1 MCGIA
6 GFLGFTHLNQPAQ
19 TLEHMT
25 AALQHRGPDAQGLW
39 LDAEAQIAL
48 GHRRLA
54 IVDLST
60 AGQQP
65 MRSADGRYLCVFNG
79 EIYNHHALRKKLERS
94 GVSPQWRGHSDT
106 ETLLAGFAHWG
117 IEATLQK
124 TVGMFAI
131 ALWDKHERLLT
142 LMRDRMGEKPLYYG
156 WIGAQFAFASE
167 LKALRQ
173 LPTFEAEL
181 DRTVLASYLQCAYV
195 TSPASI
201 YQGIYKLE
209 AGCLLELKLQHL
221 PQKQAQ
227 AKAWWSS
234 FEMALQS
241 QQQLITDQPTALAC
255 LEQQLQQ
262 AVQLQAQADVP
273 LGAFLSGG
281 IDSSLIVSLMQAQ
294 HSQAIRTF
302 TVAFEQAGFN
312 EAQHARAVA
321 EHLGTAHTEFTVGAQ
336 EALAVIPLLPQLY
349 DEPFADTSQIP
360 TFIISRC
367 ARQQVS
373 VALSGDAGDELFG
386 GYRSYL
392 FAQKIWSKLAWL
404 PSELRQRLSQLLL
417 KIPTPILNKLL
428 LQSDEQLGAQLHK
441 IAAALAAS
449 ASVYDLFPRLSQA
462 WQHPEALVIGTTTTL
477 ATPWPLNKLAPHFHE
492 AESAMMMFDTL
503 NILPDNMLC
512 KIDRAAMG
520 ASLETRVPFLD
531 HRVVE
536 LAWRLPLQF
545 KINQGQG
552 KWLVRQLLYKYV
564 PAHIVNRPKQGF
576 NVPLADWLRGELRDW
591 AEELLDAKR
600 MQQQG
605 YLQTKLVQHEWQQFL
620 KGAANQQRLWCILMF
635 QAWLASQAAITS
647 VNTAK

>member
-6 GFLGFTHLNQPAQ
+6 GFLGFTHLNQPAHS
-19 TLEHMT
+19 LERMT
-25 AALQHRGPDAQGLW
+25 ASLQHRGPDAQGLW
-39 LDAEAQIAL
+39 LDPEAQIAL

-54 IVDLST
+54 IVDLSS

-65 MRSADGRYLCVFNG
+65 MRSADERYLCVFNG
-79 EIYNHHALRKKLERS
+79 EIYNHQALRKELEGS
-94 GVSPQWRGHSDT
+94 GFQPQWRGHSDT

-131 ALWDKHERLLT
+131 ALWDQQERSLT
-142 LMRDRMGEKPLYYG
+142 LIRDRMGEKPLYYG

-173 LPTFEAEL
+173 LPAFEAEL
-181 DRTVLASYLQCAYV
+181 DRGVLASYLQCAYV

-209 AGCLLELKLQHL
+209 AGCLLELKLQQL

-227 AKAWWSS
+227 PKVWWSS
-234 FEMALQS
+234 LEIALQG
-241 QQQLITDQPTALAC
+241 QQALLTDQTTALAC

-312 EAQHARAVA
+312 EAQHARTVA
-321 EHLGTAHTEFTVGAQ
+321 EHLGTLHTEFTVGAQ
-336 EALAVIPLLPQLY
+336 EALDVIPLLPQLY

-360 TFIISRC
+360 TFLISHY
-367 ARQQVS
+367 ARQQVT

-404 PSELRQRLSQLLL
+404 PTKLRKQATQCLLG
-417 KIPTPILNKLL
+417 IPTPTLSKCL
-428 LQSDEQLGAQLHK
+428 LQSDEQLATQLHK
-441 IAAALAAS
+441 IAAALQAS
-449 ASVYDLFPRLSQA
+449 ESVYDLFPRLSQA
-462 WQHPEALVIGTTTTL
+462 WQAPETVVIGATQLT
-477 ATPWPLNKLAPHFHE
+477 TPWPLSKLAAHFND

-512 KIDRAAMG
+512 KVDRAAMG

-536 LAWRLPLQF
+536 LAWRLPLSF

-564 PAHIVNRPKQGF
+564 PASIVNRPKQGF
-576 NVPLADWLRGELRDW
+576 NVPLASWLRAELRDW
-591 AEELLDAKR
+591 AEELLNPIR
-600 MQQQG
+600 LQQQG
-605 YLQTKLVQHEWQQFL
+605 YLQAKLVQQEWQQFL
-620 KGAANQQRLWCILMF
+620 SGAANQQRLWCILMF
-635 QAWLASQAAITS
+635 QAWLDSQASMTS
-647 VNTAK
+647 VNTAQ

>member
-6 GFLGFTHLNQPAQ
+6 GFLGFTHLNQPAYS
-19 TLEHMT
+19 LERMT
-25 AALQHRGPDAQGLW
+25 ASLQHRGPDAQGLW
-39 LDAEAQIAL
+39 LDPEAQIAL

-54 IVDLST
+54 IVDLSS

-65 MRSADGRYLCVFNG
+65 MRSADERYLCVFNG
-79 EIYNHHALRKKLERS
+79 EIYNHQALRKELEGS
-94 GVSPQWRGHSDT
+94 GLQPQWRGHSDT
-106 ETLLAGFAHWG
+106 ETLLAGFAYWG

-131 ALWDKHERLLT
+131 ALWDQQERSLT
-142 LMRDRMGEKPLYYG
+142 LIRDRMGEKPLYYG

-173 LPTFEAEL
+173 LPAFEAEL
-181 DRTVLASYLQCAYV
+181 DRGVLASYLQCAYV

-209 AGCLLELKLQHL
+209 AGCLLALKLQQL

-227 AKAWWSS
+227 PKAWWSS
-234 FEMALQS
+234 LDIALQG
-241 QQQLITDQPTALAC
+241 QQALLTDQTTALAC

-312 EAQHARAVA
+312 EAQHARTVA
-321 EHLGTAHTEFTVGAQ
+321 EHLGTLHTEFTVGAQ
-336 EALAVIPLLPQLY
+336 EALNVIPLLPQLY

-360 TFIISRC
+360 TFLISHY

-392 FAQKIWSKLAWL
+392 FAQKIWSRLAWL
-404 PSELRQRLSQLLL
+404 PTKLRKQATQYLLS
-417 KIPTPILNKLL
+417 IPTPTLSKCL
-428 LQSDEQLGAQLHK
+428 LQSDEQLATQLHK
-441 IAAALAAS
+441 IASALQAS
-449 ASVYDLFPRLSQA
+449 ESVYDLFPRLSQA
-462 WQHPEALVIGTTTTL
+462 WQAPETVVIGATQL
-477 ATPWPLNKLAPHFHE
+477 ATPWPLSKLAAHFSD

-512 KIDRAAMG
+512 KVDRAAMG

-536 LAWRLPLQF
+536 LAWRLPLSF

-564 PAHIVNRPKQGF
+564 PAPIVNRPKQGF
-576 NVPLADWLRGELRDW
+576 NVPLASWLRTELRDW
-591 AEELLDAKR
+591 AEELLNPIR
-600 MQQQG
+600 LQQQG
-605 YLQTKLVQHEWQQFL
+605 YLQAKLVQQEWQQFL
-620 KGAANQQRLWCILMF
+620 SGAANQQRLWCILMF
-635 QAWLASQAAITS
+635 QAWLDSQASMTS
-647 VNTAK
+647 ENTAQ

>member
-79 EIYNHHALRKKLERS
+79 EIYNHHALRKELERS

-201 YQGIYKLE
+201 YQGIYKLA

-227 AKAWWSS
+227 AKVWWSS

-441 IAAALAAS
+441 IAAALVAS

-512 KIDRAAMG
+512 KVDRAAMG

>member
-19 TLEHMT
+19 ILERMT

-39 LDAEAQIAL
+39 LNPDAQIAL

-65 MRSADGRYLCVFNG
+65 MNSACGRYICIFNG
-79 EIYNHHALRKKLERS
+79 EIYNHLALRKELALS
-94 GVSPQWRGHSDT
+94 GFNPNWRGHSDT
-106 ETLLAGFAHWG
+106 ETLLACFAQWG
-117 IEATLQK
+117 IEPTLQK

-131 ALWDKHERLLT
+131 ALWDKHERSLT
-142 LMRDRMGEKPLYYG
+142 LIRDRMGEKPLYYG
-156 WIGAQFAFASE
+156 WIGTQFAFASE

-173 LPTFEAEL
+173 LPAFKAEI
-181 DRTVLASYLQCAYV
+181 DRNVLASYLQCAYIA
-195 TSPASI
+195 SPSSI
-201 YQGIYKLE
+201 YQGIYKLD
-209 AGCLLELKLQHL
+209 AGCLLELKLEQL

-227 AKAWWSS
+227 PKVWWSS
-234 FEMALQS
+234 LETALHS
-241 QQQLITDQPTALAC
+241 QQTLITDQQEALTC

-302 TVAFEQAGFN
+302 TVAFKQEGFN

-321 EHLGTAHTEFTVGAQ
+321 EHLGTAHTEFNVGAQ
-336 EALAVIPLLPQLY
+336 EALEVIPLLPQLY

-367 ARQQVS
+367 ARQRVT

-392 FAQKIWSKLAWL
+392 FAQKIWSKVAWL
-404 PSELRQRLSQLLL
+404 PTVIREQLIKLLL
-417 KIPTPILNKLL
+417 TIPTPILNKLL
-428 LQSDEQLGAQLHK
+428 LQSDEHLGAQLHK
-441 IAAALAAS
+441 IAHALQTS
-449 ASVYDLFPRLSQA
+449 ESVYDLFPRLSQH
-462 WQHPEALVIGTTTTL
+462 WQHPQALVIGATQL
-477 ATPWPLNKLAPHFHE
+477 APPWPLSKLAKHFSD
-492 AESAMMMFDTL
+492 AESALMLFDTL

-512 KIDRAAMG
+512 KVDRAAMG
-520 ASLETRVPFLD
+520 AGLETRVPFLD
-531 HRVVE
+531 HRVFE

-545 KINQGQG
+545 KIHQGQG

-564 PAHIVNRPKQGF
+564 PADLVNRPKQGF
-576 NVPLADWLRGELRDW
+576 NVPLASWLRGELRDW

-605 YLQTKLVQHEWQQFL
+605 YLQTKLVQQEWQNFL
-620 KGAANQQRLWCILMF
+620 KGAAHQQRLWCVLMF
-635 QAWLASQAAITS
+635 QAWLESQAAITS
-647 VNTAK
+647 ANTDK

>member
-19 TLEHMT
+19 TLERMT
-25 AALQHRGPDAQGLW
+25 ATLQHRGPDAQGLW
-39 LDAEAQIAL
+39 LDAKAQIAL

-54 IVDLST
+54 IIDLST

-65 MRSADGRYLCVFNG
+65 MSSACGRYICVFNG
-79 EIYNHHALRKKLERS
+79 EIYNHQTLRKELERS
-94 GVSPQWRGHSDT
+94 GCTPHWRGHSDT
-106 ETLLAGFAHWG
+106 ETLLACFAHWG
-117 IEATLQK
+117 IEASLQK

-131 ALWDKHERLLT
+131 ALWDQHEHTLT

-156 WIGAQFAFASE
+156 WIGTQFGFASE
-167 LKALRQ
+167 LKALGQ
-173 LPTFEAEL
+173 LPAFKAEL
-181 DRTVLASYLQCAYV
+181 DRNVLASYLQSAYV

-209 AGCLLELKLQHL
+209 AGCLLELKLQQL
-221 PQKQAQ
+221 PQKQARS
-227 AKAWWSS
+227 KVWWSS
-234 FEMALQS
+234 LETALNS
-241 QQQLITDQPTALAC
+241 QQALITDQQEALSS

-302 TVAFEQAGFN
+302 TVAFEQTGFN

-336 EALAVIPLLPQLY
+336 DALDVIPLLPQLY

-360 TFIISRC
+360 SFIISRC
-367 ARQQVS
+367 ARQHVT

-404 PSELRQRLSQLLL
+404 PPKLRQSLTQVLL
-417 KIPTPILNKLL
+417 KIPATTLNKLL
-428 LQSDEQLGAQLHK
+428 LQPDEQLGTQLHK
-441 IAAALAAS
+441 LAQSVQAS
-449 ASVYDLFPRLSQA
+449 ESVYDLFPRLSQH
-462 WQHPEALVIGTTTTL
+462 WQHPESLAIG
-477 ATPWPLNKLAPHFHE
+477 ATQPEIPWSLNQLAPQFKDPE
-492 AESAMMMFDTL
+492 MAMMIFDTL

-512 KIDRAAMG
+512 KVDRAAMG

-564 PAHIVNRPKQGF
+564 PAQIVNRPKQGF
-576 NVPLADWLRGELRDW
+576 NVPLASWLRGELRDW
-591 AEELLDAKR
+591 AETLLDAKR
-600 MQQQG
+600 MQEQG
-605 YLQTKLVQHEWQQFL
+605 YLQTAVVQQAWQQFL

-635 QAWLASQAAITS
+635 QAWLDSQTAMTS
-647 VNTAK
+647 AKTFK

>member
-6 GFLGFTHLNQPAQ
+6 GFLGFTHLNQPAYS
-19 TLEHMT
+19 LERMT
-25 AALQHRGPDAQGLW
+25 ASLQHRGPDAQGLW
-39 LDAEAQIAL
+39 LDPEAQIAL

-54 IVDLST
+54 IVDLSS

-65 MRSADGRYLCVFNG
+65 MRSADERYLCVFNG
-79 EIYNHHALRKKLERS
+79 EIYNHQALRKELEGS
-94 GVSPQWRGHSDT
+94 GLQPQWRGHSDT
-106 ETLLAGFAHWG
+106 ETLLAGFAYWG

-131 ALWDKHERLLT
+131 ALWDQQERSLT
-142 LMRDRMGEKPLYYG
+142 LIRDRMGEKPLYYG

-173 LPTFEAEL
+173 LPAFEAEL
-181 DRTVLASYLQCAYV
+181 DRGVLASYLQCAYV

-209 AGCLLELKLQHL
+209 AGCLLALKLQQL

-227 AKAWWSS
+227 PKAWWSS
-234 FEMALQS
+234 LDIALQG
-241 QQQLITDQPTALAC
+241 QQALLTDQTTALAC

-312 EAQHARAVA
+312 EAQHARTVA
-321 EHLGTAHTEFTVGAQ
+321 EHLGTLHTEFTVGAQ
-336 EALAVIPLLPQLY
+336 EALNVIPLLPQLY

-360 TFIISRC
+360 TFLISHY

-392 FAQKIWSKLAWL
+392 FAQKIWSRLAWL
-404 PSELRQRLSQLLL
+404 PTKLRKQATQYLLS
-417 KIPTPILNKLL
+417 IPTPTLSKCL
-428 LQSDEQLGAQLHK
+428 LQSDEQLATQLHK
-441 IAAALAAS
+441 IASALQAS
-449 ASVYDLFPRLSQA
+449 ESVYDLFPRLSQA
-462 WQHPEALVIGTTTTL
+462 WQDPETVVIGATQL
-477 ATPWPLNKLAPHFHE
+477 ATPWPLSKLAAHFSD

-512 KIDRAAMG
+512 KVDRAAMG

-536 LAWRLPLQF
+536 LAWRLPLSF

-564 PAHIVNRPKQGF
+564 PAPIVNRPKQGF
-576 NVPLADWLRGELRDW
+576 NVPLASWLRTELRDW
-591 AEELLDAKR
+591 AEELLNPIR
-600 MQQQG
+600 LQQQG
-605 YLQTKLVQHEWQQFL
+605 YLQAKLVQQEWQQFL
-620 KGAANQQRLWCILMF
+620 SGAANQQRLWCILMF
-635 QAWLASQAAITS
+635 QAWLDSQASMTS
-647 VNTAK
+647 ENTAQ

>member
-6 GFLGFTHLNQPAQ
+6 GFLGFTHLNQPAHS
-19 TLEHMT
+19 LERMT
-25 AALQHRGPDAQGLW
+25 ASLQHRGPDAQGLW
-39 LDAEAQIAL
+39 LDPEAQIAL

-54 IVDLST
+54 IVDLSS

-65 MRSADGRYLCVFNG
+65 MRSADERYLCVFNG
-79 EIYNHHALRKKLERS
+79 EIYNHQALRKELEGS
-94 GVSPQWRGHSDT
+94 GFQPQWRGHSDT

-131 ALWDKHERLLT
+131 ALWDQQERSLT
-142 LMRDRMGEKPLYYG
+142 LIRDRMGEKPLYYG

-173 LPTFEAEL
+173 LPAFEAEL
-181 DRTVLASYLQCAYV
+181 DRGVLASYLQCAYV

-209 AGCLLELKLQHL
+209 PGCLLELKLQQL

-227 AKAWWSS
+227 PKVWWSS
-234 FEMALQS
+234 LEIALQG
-241 QQQLITDQPTALAC
+241 QQALLTDQTTALAC

-312 EAQHARAVA
+312 EAQHARTVA
-321 EHLGTAHTEFTVGAQ
+321 EHLGTLHTEFTVGAQ
-336 EALAVIPLLPQLY
+336 EALDVIPLLPQLY

-360 TFIISRC
+360 TFLISHY
-367 ARQQVS
+367 ARQQVT

-392 FAQKIWSKLAWL
+392 FAQKIWSRLAWL
-404 PSELRQRLSQLLL
+404 PTKLRKQVTQCLLG
-417 KIPTPILNKLL
+417 IPTPTLSKCL
-428 LQSDEQLGAQLHK
+428 LQSDEQLATQLHK
-441 IAAALAAS
+441 IAAALQAS
-449 ASVYDLFPRLSQA
+449 ESVYDLFPRLSQA
-462 WQHPEALVIGTTTTL
+462 WQAPETVVIGATQLT
-477 ATPWPLNKLAPHFHE
+477 TPWPLSKLAAHFSD

-512 KIDRAAMG
+512 KVDRAAMG

-536 LAWRLPLQF
+536 LAWRLPLSF

-564 PAHIVNRPKQGF
+564 PASIVNRPKQGF
-576 NVPLADWLRGELRDW
+576 NVPLASWLRAELRDW
-591 AEELLDAKR
+591 AEELLNPIR
-600 MQQQG
+600 LQQQG
-605 YLQTKLVQHEWQQFL
+605 YLHAKLVQQEWQQFL
-620 KGAANQQRLWCILMF
+620 SGAANQQRLWCILMF
-635 QAWLASQAAITS
+635 QAWLDSQASMTS
-647 VNTAK
+647 VNTAQ

>member
-6 GFLGFTHLNQPAQ
+6 GFLGFTHLNQPAYS
-19 TLEHMT
+19 LERMT
-25 AALQHRGPDAQGLW
+25 ASLQHRGPDAQGLW
-39 LDAEAQIAL
+39 LDPEAQIAL

-54 IVDLST
+54 IVDLSS

-65 MRSADGRYLCVFNG
+65 MRSADERYLCVFNG
-79 EIYNHHALRKKLERS
+79 EIYNHQALRKELEGS
-94 GVSPQWRGHSDT
+94 GLQPQWRGHSDT
-106 ETLLAGFAHWG
+106 ETLLAGFAYWG

-131 ALWDKHERLLT
+131 ALWDQQERSLT
-142 LMRDRMGEKPLYYG
+142 LIRDRMGEKPLYYG

-173 LPTFEAEL
+173 LPAFEAEL
-181 DRTVLASYLQCAYV
+181 DRGVLASYLQCAYV

-209 AGCLLELKLQHL
+209 AGCLLALKLQQL

-227 AKAWWSS
+227 PKAWWSS
-234 FEMALQS
+234 LDIALQG
-241 QQQLITDQPTALAC
+241 QQALLTDQTTALAC

-312 EAQHARAVA
+312 EAQHARTVA
-321 EHLGTAHTEFTVGAQ
+321 EHLGTLHTEFTVGAQ
-336 EALAVIPLLPQLY
+336 EALNVIPLLPQLY

-360 TFIISRC
+360 TFLISHY

-392 FAQKIWSKLAWL
+392 FAQKIWSRLAWL
-404 PSELRQRLSQLLL
+404 PTKLRKQATQYLLS
-417 KIPTPILNKLL
+417 IPTPTLSKCL
-428 LQSDEQLGAQLHK
+428 LQSDEQLATQLHK
-441 IAAALAAS
+441 IASALQAS
-449 ASVYDLFPRLSQA
+449 ESVYDLFPRLSQA
-462 WQHPEALVIGTTTTL
+462 WQAPETVVIGATQLT
-477 ATPWPLNKLAPHFHE
+477 TPWPLSKLAAHFSD

-512 KIDRAAMG
+512 KVDRAAMG

-536 LAWRLPLQF
+536 LAWRLPLSF

-564 PAHIVNRPKQGF
+564 PASIVNRPKQGF
-576 NVPLADWLRGELRDW
+576 NVPLASWLRAELRDW
-591 AEELLDAKR
+591 AEELLNPIR
-600 MQQQG
+600 LQQQG
-605 YLQTKLVQHEWQQFL
+605 YLQAKLVQQEWQQFL
-620 KGAANQQRLWCILMF
+620 SGAANQQRLWCILMF
-635 QAWLASQAAITS
+635 QAWLDSQASMTS
-647 VNTAK
+647 VNTAQ

>member
-79 EIYNHHALRKKLERS
+79 EIYNHHALRKELERS

-117 IEATLQK
+117 IETTLQK

-221 PQKQAQ
+221 HQKQAQ

-512 KIDRAAMG
+512 KVDRAAMG

>member
-6 GFLGFTHLNQPAQ
+6 GFLGFTHLNQPAYS
-19 TLEHMT
+19 LERMT
-25 AALQHRGPDAQGLW
+25 ASLQHRGPDAQGLW
-39 LDAEAQIAL
+39 LDPEAQIAL

-54 IVDLST
+54 IVDLSS

-65 MRSADGRYLCVFNG
+65 MRSADERYLCVFNG
-79 EIYNHHALRKKLERS
+79 EIYNHQALRKELEGS
-94 GVSPQWRGHSDT
+94 GLQPQWRGHSDT
-106 ETLLAGFAHWG
+106 ETLLAGFAYWG

-131 ALWDKHERLLT
+131 ALWDQQERSLT
-142 LMRDRMGEKPLYYG
+142 LIRDRMGEKPLYYG

-173 LPTFEAEL
+173 LPAFEAEL
-181 DRTVLASYLQCAYV
+181 DRGVLASYLQCAYV

-209 AGCLLELKLQHL
+209 AGCLLALKLQQL

-227 AKAWWSS
+227 PKAWWSS
-234 FEMALQS
+234 LDIALQG
-241 QQQLITDQPTALAC
+241 QQALLTDQTTALAC

-312 EAQHARAVA
+312 EAQHARTVA
-321 EHLGTAHTEFTVGAQ
+321 EHLGTLHTEFTVGAQ
-336 EALAVIPLLPQLY
+336 EALNVIPLLPQLY

-360 TFIISRC
+360 TFLISHY
-367 ARQQVS
+367 ARQQVT

-392 FAQKIWSKLAWL
+392 FAQKIWSRLAWL
-404 PSELRQRLSQLLL
+404 PTKLRKQATQYLLS
-417 KIPTPILNKLL
+417 IPTPTLSKCL
-428 LQSDEQLGAQLHK
+428 LQSDEQLATQLHK
-441 IAAALAAS
+441 IASALQAS
-449 ASVYDLFPRLSQA
+449 ESVYDLFPRLSQA
-462 WQHPEALVIGTTTTL
+462 WQAPETVVIGATQL
-477 ATPWPLNKLAPHFHE
+477 ATPWPLSKLAAHFSD

-512 KIDRAAMG
+512 KVDRAAMG

-536 LAWRLPLQF
+536 LAWRLPLSF

-564 PAHIVNRPKQGF
+564 PAPIVNRPKQGF
-576 NVPLADWLRGELRDW
+576 NVPLASWLRTELRDW
-591 AEELLDAKR
+591 AEELLNPIR
-600 MQQQG
+600 LQQQG
-605 YLQTKLVQHEWQQFL
+605 YLQAKLVQQEWQQFL
-620 KGAANQQRLWCILMF
+620 SGAANQQRLWCILMF
-635 QAWLASQAAITS
+635 QAWLDSQASMTS
-647 VNTAK
+647 ENTAQ

>member
-79 EIYNHHALRKKLERS
+79 EIYNHHALRKELERS

-117 IEATLQK
+117 IETTLQK

-221 PQKQAQ
+221 HQKQAQ

-302 TVAFEQAGFN
+302 TVAFEQTGFN

-336 EALAVIPLLPQLY
+336 EALEVIPLLPQLY

-392 FAQKIWSKLAWL
+392 FAQKIWSSLAWL
-404 PSELRQRLSQLLL
+404 PTGLRKRLSQLLL
-417 KIPTPILNKLL
+417 RIPTPILNKLL
-428 LQSDEQLGAQLHK
+428 LQSDAQLSTQLHK
-441 IAAALAAS
+441 IAAALEAS

-462 WQHPEALVIGTTTTL
+462 WQHPEALVVGATALETT
-477 ATPWPLNKLAPHFHE
+477 WPLSKLAPHFSE
-492 AESAMMMFDTL
+492 PESAMMMFDTL

-512 KIDRAAMG
+512 KVDRAAMG

>member
-6 GFLGFTHLNQPAQ
+6 GFLGFTHLNQPAYS
-19 TLEHMT
+19 LERMT
-25 AALQHRGPDAQGLW
+25 ASLQHRGPDAQGLW
-39 LDAEAQIAL
+39 LDPEAQIAL

-54 IVDLST
+54 IVDLSS

-65 MRSADGRYLCVFNG
+65 MRSADERYLCVFNG
-79 EIYNHHALRKKLERS
+79 EIYNHQALRKELEGS
-94 GVSPQWRGHSDT
+94 GLQPQWRGHSDT
-106 ETLLAGFAHWG
+106 ETLLAGFAYWG

-131 ALWDKHERLLT
+131 ALWDQQERSLT
-142 LMRDRMGEKPLYYG
+142 LIRDRMGEKPLYYG

-173 LPTFEAEL
+173 LPAFEAEL
-181 DRTVLASYLQCAYV
+181 DRGVLASYLQCAYV

-209 AGCLLELKLQHL
+209 AGCLLALKLQQL

-227 AKAWWSS
+227 PKVWWSS
-234 FEMALQS
+234 LEIALQG
-241 QQQLITDQPTALAC
+241 QQALLTDQTTALAC

-312 EAQHARAVA
+312 EAQHARTVA
-321 EHLGTAHTEFTVGAQ
+321 EHLGTLHTEFTVGAQ
-336 EALAVIPLLPQLY
+336 EALDVIPLLPQLY

-360 TFIISRC
+360 TFLISHY
-367 ARQQVS
+367 ARQQVT

-404 PSELRQRLSQLLL
+404 PTKLRKQATQCLLG
-417 KIPTPILNKLL
+417 IPTPTLSKCL
-428 LQSDEQLGAQLHK
+428 LQSDEQLATQLHK
-441 IAAALAAS
+441 IAAALQAS
-449 ASVYDLFPRLSQA
+449 ESVYDLFPRLSQA
-462 WQHPEALVIGTTTTL
+462 WQHPETLVIGATQLT
-477 ATPWPLNKLAPHFHE
+477 TPWPLSKLAAHFSD

-512 KIDRAAMG
+512 KVDRAAMG
-520 ASLETRVPFLD
+520 AS
-531 HRVVE
+531 
-536 LAWRLPLQF
+536 
-545 KINQGQG
+545 
-552 KWLVRQLLYKYV
+552 
-564 PAHIVNRPKQGF
+564 
-576 NVPLADWLRGELRDW
+576 
-591 AEELLDAKR
+591 
-600 MQQQG
+600 
-605 YLQTKLVQHEWQQFL
+605 
-620 KGAANQQRLWCILMF
+620 
-635 QAWLASQAAITS
+635 
-647 VNTAK
+647 

>member
-6 GFLGFTHLNQPAQ
+6 GFLGFTHLNRPAHS
-19 TLEHMT
+19 LERMT
-25 AALQHRGPDAQGLW
+25 ASLQHRGPDAQGLW
-39 LDAEAQIAL
+39 LDPEAQIAL

-54 IVDLST
+54 IVDLSS

-65 MRSADGRYLCVFNG
+65 MRSADERYLCVFNG
-79 EIYNHHALRKKLERS
+79 EIYNHQALRKELEGS
-94 GVSPQWRGHSDT
+94 GFQPQWRGHSDT

-131 ALWDKHERLLT
+131 ALWDQQERSLT
-142 LMRDRMGEKPLYYG
+142 LIRDRMGEKPLYYG

-173 LPTFEAEL
+173 LPAFEAEL
-181 DRTVLASYLQCAYV
+181 DRGVLASYLQCAYV

-209 AGCLLELKLQHL
+209 AGCLLELKLQQL

-227 AKAWWSS
+227 PKVWWSS
-234 FEMALQS
+234 LEIALQG
-241 QQQLITDQPTALAC
+241 QQALLTDQTTALAC

-312 EAQHARAVA
+312 EAQHARTVA
-321 EHLGTAHTEFTVGAQ
+321 EHLGTLHTEFTVGAQ
-336 EALAVIPLLPQLY
+336 EALDVIPLLPQLY

-360 TFIISRC
+360 TFLISHY
-367 ARQQVS
+367 ARQQVT

-404 PSELRQRLSQLLL
+404 PTKLRKQATQCLLG
-417 KIPTPILNKLL
+417 IPTPTLSKCL
-428 LQSDEQLGAQLHK
+428 LQSDEQLATQLHK
-441 IAAALAAS
+441 IAAALQAS
-449 ASVYDLFPRLSQA
+449 ESVYDLFPRLSQA
-462 WQHPEALVIGTTTTL
+462 WQAPETVVIGATQLT
-477 ATPWPLNKLAPHFHE
+477 TPWPLSKLAAHFND

-512 KIDRAAMG
+512 KVDRAAMG

-536 LAWRLPLQF
+536 LAWRLPLSF

-564 PAHIVNRPKQGF
+564 PASIVNRPKQGF
-576 NVPLADWLRGELRDW
+576 NVPLASWLRAELRDW
-591 AEELLDAKR
+591 AEELLNPIR
-600 MQQQG
+600 LQQQG
-605 YLQTKLVQHEWQQFL
+605 YLQAKLVQQEWQQFL
-620 KGAANQQRLWCILMF
+620 SGAANQQRLWCILMF
-635 QAWLASQAAITS
+635 QAWLDSQASMTS
-647 VNTAK
+647 VNTAQ

>member
-6 GFLGFTHLNQPAQ
+6 GFLGFTHLNQPAHS
-19 TLEHMT
+19 LERMT
-25 AALQHRGPDAQGLW
+25 ASLQHRGPDAQGLW
-39 LDAEAQIAL
+39 LDPEAQIAL

-54 IVDLST
+54 IVDLSN

-65 MRSADGRYLCVFNG
+65 MRSADERYLCVFNG
-79 EIYNHHALRKKLERS
+79 EIYNHQALRKELEGS
-94 GVSPQWRGHSDT
+94 GFQPQWRGHSDT

-131 ALWDKHERLLT
+131 ALWDQQERSLT
-142 LMRDRMGEKPLYYG
+142 LIRDRMGEKPLYYG

-173 LPTFEAEL
+173 LPAFEAEL
-181 DRTVLASYLQCAYV
+181 DRGVLASYLQCAYV

-209 AGCLLELKLQHL
+209 AGCLLELKLQQL

-227 AKAWWSS
+227 PKVWWSS
-234 FEMALQS
+234 LEIALQG
-241 QQQLITDQPTALAC
+241 QQALLTDQTTALAC

-312 EAQHARAVA
+312 EAQHARTVA
-321 EHLGTAHTEFTVGAQ
+321 EHLGTLHTEFTVGAQ
-336 EALAVIPLLPQLY
+336 EALDVIPLLPQLY

-360 TFIISRC
+360 TFLISHY
-367 ARQQVS
+367 ARQQVT

-404 PSELRQRLSQLLL
+404 PTKLRKQVTQCLLG
-417 KIPTPILNKLL
+417 IPTPTLSKCL
-428 LQSDEQLGAQLHK
+428 LQSDEQLATQLHK
-441 IAAALAAS
+441 IAAALQAS
-449 ASVYDLFPRLSQA
+449 ESVYDLFPRLSQA
-462 WQHPEALVIGTTTTL
+462 WQAPETVVIGATQLT
-477 ATPWPLNKLAPHFHE
+477 TPWPLSKLAAHFSD

-512 KIDRAAMG
+512 KVDRAAMG

-536 LAWRLPLQF
+536 LAWRLPLSF

-564 PAHIVNRPKQGF
+564 PASIVNRPKQGF
-576 NVPLADWLRGELRDW
+576 NVPLASWLRTELRDW
-591 AEELLDAKR
+591 AEELLNPIR
-600 MQQQG
+600 LQQQG
-605 YLQTKLVQHEWQQFL
+605 YLQAKLVQQEWQQFL
-620 KGAANQQRLWCILMF
+620 SGAANQQRLWCILMF
-635 QAWLASQAAITS
+635 QAWLDSQAAMTS
-647 VNTAK
+647 VNTAQ

>member
-6 GFLGFTHLNQPAQ
+6 GFLGFTHLNQPAHS
-19 TLEHMT
+19 LERMT
-25 AALQHRGPDAQGLW
+25 ASLQHRGPDAQGLW
-39 LDAEAQIAL
+39 LDPEAQIAL

-54 IVDLST
+54 IVDLSS

-65 MRSADGRYLCVFNG
+65 MRSADERYLCVFNG
-79 EIYNHHALRKKLERS
+79 EIYNHQALRKELEGS
-94 GVSPQWRGHSDT
+94 GFQPQWRGHSDT

-131 ALWDKHERLLT
+131 ALWDQQECSLT
-142 LMRDRMGEKPLYYG
+142 LIRDRMGEKPLYYG

-173 LPTFEAEL
+173 LPAFEAEL
-181 DRTVLASYLQCAYV
+181 DRGVLASYLQCAYV

-209 AGCLLELKLQHL
+209 AGCLLELKLQQL

-227 AKAWWSS
+227 PKVWWSS
-234 FEMALQS
+234 LEIALQG
-241 QQQLITDQPTALAC
+241 QQALLTDQTTALAC

-312 EAQHARAVA
+312 EAQHARTVA
-321 EHLGTAHTEFTVGAQ
+321 EHLGTLHTEFTVGAQ
-336 EALAVIPLLPQLY
+336 EALDVIPLLPQLY

-360 TFIISRC
+360 TFLISHY
-367 ARQQVS
+367 ARQQVT

-404 PSELRQRLSQLLL
+404 PTKLRKQATQCLLG
-417 KIPTPILNKLL
+417 IPTPTLSKCL
-428 LQSDEQLGAQLHK
+428 LQSDEQLATQLHK
-441 IAAALAAS
+441 IAAALQAS
-449 ASVYDLFPRLSQA
+449 ESVYDLFPRLSQA
-462 WQHPEALVIGTTTTL
+462 WQHPETLVIGATQLT
-477 ATPWPLNKLAPHFHE
+477 TPWPLSKLAAHFSD

-512 KIDRAAMG
+512 KVDRAAMG

-536 LAWRLPLQF
+536 LAWRLPLSF

-564 PAHIVNRPKQGF
+564 PASIVNRPKQGF
-576 NVPLADWLRGELRDW
+576 NVPLASWLRAELRDW
-591 AEELLDAKR
+591 AEELLNPIR
-600 MQQQG
+600 LQQQG
-605 YLQTKLVQHEWQQFL
+605 YLQAKLVQQEWQQFL
-620 KGAANQQRLWCILMF
+620 SGAANQQRLWCILMF
-635 QAWLASQAAITS
+635 QAWLDSQASMTS
-647 VNTAK
+647 VNTAQ

>member
-6 GFLGFTHLNQPAQ
+6 GFLGFTHLNQPAHS
-19 TLEHMT
+19 LERMT
-25 AALQHRGPDAQGLW
+25 ASLQHRGPDAQGLW
-39 LDAEAQIAL
+39 LDPEAQIAL

-54 IVDLST
+54 IVDLSS

-65 MRSADGRYLCVFNG
+65 MRSADERYLCVFNG
-79 EIYNHHALRKKLERS
+79 EIYNHQALRKELEGS
-94 GVSPQWRGHSDT
+94 GLQPQWRGHSDT

-131 ALWDKHERLLT
+131 ALWDQQERSLT
-142 LMRDRMGEKPLYYG
+142 LIRDRMGEKPLYYG

-173 LPTFEAEL
+173 LPAFEAEL
-181 DRTVLASYLQCAYV
+181 DRGVLASYLQCAYV

-209 AGCLLELKLQHL
+209 AGCLLELKLQQL

-227 AKAWWSS
+227 PKVWWSS
-234 FEMALQS
+234 LEIALQG
-241 QQQLITDQPTALAC
+241 QQALLTDQTTALAC

-312 EAQHARAVA
+312 EAQHARTVA
-321 EHLGTAHTEFTVGAQ
+321 EHLGTLHTEFTVGAQ
-336 EALAVIPLLPQLY
+336 EALDVIPLLPQLY

-360 TFIISRC
+360 TFLISHY

-392 FAQKIWSKLAWL
+392 FAQKIWSRLAWL
-404 PSELRQRLSQLLL
+404 PTKLRKQATQCLLG
-417 KIPTPILNKLL
+417 IPTPTLSKCL
-428 LQSDEQLGAQLHK
+428 LQSDEQLATQLHK
-441 IAAALAAS
+441 IAAALQAS
-449 ASVYDLFPRLSQA
+449 ESVYDLFPRLSQA
-462 WQHPEALVIGTTTTL
+462 WQHPETLVIGATQLT
-477 ATPWPLNKLAPHFHE
+477 TPWPLSKLAAHFND

-512 KIDRAAMG
+512 KVDRAAMG

-536 LAWRLPLQF
+536 LAWRLPLSF

-564 PAHIVNRPKQGF
+564 PASIVNRPKQGF
-576 NVPLADWLRGELRDW
+576 NVPLASWLRAELRDW
-591 AEELLDAKR
+591 AEELLNPIR
-600 MQQQG
+600 LQQQG
-605 YLQTKLVQHEWQQFL
+605 YLQAKLVQQEWQQFL
-620 KGAANQQRLWCILMF
+620 SGAANQQRLWCILMF
-635 QAWLASQAAITS
+635 QAWLDSQASMTS
-647 VNTAK
+647 VNTAQ

>member
-6 GFLGFTHLNQPAQ
+6 GFLGFTHLNQPAHS
-19 TLEHMT
+19 LERMT
-25 AALQHRGPDAQGLW
+25 ASLQHRGPDAQGLW
-39 LDAEAQIAL
+39 LDPEAQIAL

-54 IVDLST
+54 IVDLSS

-65 MRSADGRYLCVFNG
+65 MRSADERYLCVFNG
-79 EIYNHHALRKKLERS
+79 EIYNHQALRKELEGS
-94 GVSPQWRGHSDT
+94 GFQPQWRGHSDT

-131 ALWDKHERLLT
+131 ALWDQQERSLT
-142 LMRDRMGEKPLYYG
+142 LIRDRMGEKPLYYG

-173 LPTFEAEL
+173 LPAFEAEL
-181 DRTVLASYLQCAYV
+181 DRGVLASYLQCAYV

-209 AGCLLELKLQHL
+209 AGCLLELKLQQL

-227 AKAWWSS
+227 PKVWWSS
-234 FEMALQS
+234 LEIALQG
-241 QQQLITDQPTALAC
+241 QQALLTDQTTALAC

-281 IDSSLIVSLMQAQ
+281 IDSSLIVSLMQSQ

-312 EAQHARAVA
+312 EAQHARTVA
-321 EHLGTAHTEFTVGAQ
+321 EHLSTLHTEFTVGAQ
-336 EALAVIPLLPQLY
+336 EALDVIPLLPQLY

-360 TFIISRC
+360 TFLISHY
-367 ARQQVS
+367 ARQQVT

-392 FAQKIWSKLAWL
+392 FAQKIWSRLAWL
-404 PSELRQRLSQLLL
+404 PTKLRKQVTQYLLG
-417 KIPTPILNKLL
+417 IPTPTLSKCL
-428 LQSDEQLGAQLHK
+428 LQSDEQLATQLHK
-441 IAAALAAS
+441 IAAALQAS
-449 ASVYDLFPRLSQA
+449 ESVYDLFPRLSQA
-462 WQHPEALVIGTTTTL
+462 WQHPETLVIGATQLT
-477 ATPWPLNKLAPHFHE
+477 TPWPLSKLAAHFSD

-512 KIDRAAMG
+512 KVDRAAMG

-536 LAWRLPLQF
+536 LAWRLPLSF

-564 PAHIVNRPKQGF
+564 PASIVNRPKQGF
-576 NVPLADWLRGELRDW
+576 NVPLASWLRTELRDW
-591 AEELLDAKR
+591 AEELLNPIR
-600 MQQQG
+600 LQQQG
-605 YLQTKLVQHEWQQFL
+605 YLQAKLVQQEWQQFL
-620 KGAANQQRLWCILMF
+620 SGAANQQRLWCILMF
-635 QAWLASQAAITS
+635 QAWLDSQAAMTS
-647 VNTAK
+647 VNTAQ

>member
-6 GFLGFTHLNQPAQ
+6 GFLGFTHLNQPAHS
-19 TLEHMT
+19 LERMT
-25 AALQHRGPDAQGLW
+25 ASLQHRGPDAQGLW
-39 LDAEAQIAL
+39 LDPEAQIAL

-54 IVDLST
+54 IVDLSS

-65 MRSADGRYLCVFNG
+65 MRSADERYLCVFNG
-79 EIYNHHALRKKLERS
+79 EIYNHQALRKELEGS
-94 GVSPQWRGHSDT
+94 GFQPQWRGHSDT

-131 ALWDKHERLLT
+131 ALWDQQERSLT
-142 LMRDRMGEKPLYYG
+142 LIRDRMGEKPLYYG

-173 LPTFEAEL
+173 LPAFEAEL
-181 DRTVLASYLQCAYV
+181 DRGVLASYLQCAYV

-209 AGCLLELKLQHL
+209 PGCLLELKLQQL

-227 AKAWWSS
+227 PKVWWSS
-234 FEMALQS
+234 LEIALQG
-241 QQQLITDQPTALAC
+241 QQALLTDQTTALAC

-312 EAQHARAVA
+312 EAQHARTVA
-321 EHLGTAHTEFTVGAQ
+321 EHLGTLHTEFTVGAQ
-336 EALAVIPLLPQLY
+336 EALDVIPLLPQLY

-360 TFIISRC
+360 TFLISHY
-367 ARQQVS
+367 ARQQVT

-392 FAQKIWSKLAWL
+392 FAQKIWSRLAWL
-404 PSELRQRLSQLLL
+404 PTKLRKQVTQCLLG
-417 KIPTPILNKLL
+417 IPTPTLSKCL
-428 LQSDEQLGAQLHK
+428 LQSDEQLATQLHK
-441 IAAALAAS
+441 IAAALQAS
-449 ASVYDLFPRLSQA
+449 ESVYDLFPRLSQA
-462 WQHPEALVIGTTTTL
+462 WQHPETLVIGATQLT
-477 ATPWPLNKLAPHFHE
+477 TPWPLSKLAAHFND

-512 KIDRAAMG
+512 KVDRAAMG

-536 LAWRLPLQF
+536 LAWRLPLSF

-564 PAHIVNRPKQGF
+564 PASIVNRPKQGF
-576 NVPLADWLRGELRDW
+576 NVPLASWLRAELRDW
-591 AEELLDAKR
+591 AEELLNPIR
-600 MQQQG
+600 LQQQG
-605 YLQTKLVQHEWQQFL
+605 YLQAKLVQQEWQQFL
-620 KGAANQQRLWCILMF
+620 SGAANQQRLWCILMF
-635 QAWLASQAAITS
+635 QAWLDSQASMTS
-647 VNTAK
+647 VNTAQ

>member
-6 GFLGFTHLNQPAQ
+6 GFLGFTHLNQPAHS
-19 TLEHMT
+19 LERMT
-25 AALQHRGPDAQGLW
+25 ASLQHRGPDAQGLW
-39 LDAEAQIAL
+39 LDPEAQIAL

-54 IVDLST
+54 IVDLSS

-65 MRSADGRYLCVFNG
+65 MRSADERYLCVFNG
-79 EIYNHHALRKKLERS
+79 EIYNHQALRKELEGS
-94 GVSPQWRGHSDT
+94 GFQPQWRGHSDT

-131 ALWDKHERLLT
+131 ALWDQQERSLT
-142 LMRDRMGEKPLYYG
+142 LIRDRMGEKPLYYG

-173 LPTFEAEL
+173 LPAFEAEL
-181 DRTVLASYLQCAYV
+181 DRGVLASYLQCAYV

-209 AGCLLELKLQHL
+209 AGCLLELKLQQL

-227 AKAWWSS
+227 PKVWWSS
-234 FEMALQS
+234 LDIALQG
-241 QQQLITDQPTALAC
+241 QQALLTDQTTALAC

-312 EAQHARAVA
+312 EAQHARTVA
-321 EHLGTAHTEFTVGAQ
+321 EHLGTLHTEFTVGAQ
-336 EALAVIPLLPQLY
+336 EALDVIPLLPQLY

-360 TFIISRC
+360 TFLISHY
-367 ARQQVS
+367 ARQQVT

-404 PSELRQRLSQLLL
+404 PTKLRKQVTQCLLG
-417 KIPTPILNKLL
+417 IPTPTLSKCL
-428 LQSDEQLGAQLHK
+428 LQSDEQLATQLHK
-441 IAAALAAS
+441 IAAALQAS
-449 ASVYDLFPRLSQA
+449 ESVYDLFPRLSQA
-462 WQHPEALVIGTTTTL
+462 WQAPETVVIGATQL
-477 ATPWPLNKLAPHFHE
+477 AIPWSLNKLAAHFSD

-512 KIDRAAMG
+512 KVDRAAMG

-536 LAWRLPLQF
+536 LAWRLPLSF

-564 PAHIVNRPKQGF
+564 PASIVNRPKQGF
-576 NVPLADWLRGELRDW
+576 NVPLASWLRAELRDW
-591 AEELLDAKR
+591 AEELLNPIR
-600 MQQQG
+600 LQQQG
-605 YLQTKLVQHEWQQFL
+605 YLQAKLVQQEWQQFL
-620 KGAANQQRLWCILMF
+620 SGAANQQRLWCILMF
-635 QAWLASQAAITS
+635 QAWLDSQAAMTS
-647 VNTAK
+647 VNTAP

>member
-6 GFLGFTHLNQPAQ
+6 GFLGFTHLNQPAHS
-19 TLEHMT
+19 LERMT
-25 AALQHRGPDAQGLW
+25 ASLQHRGPDAQGLW
-39 LDAEAQIAL
+39 LDPEAQIAL

-54 IVDLST
+54 IVDLSS

-65 MRSADGRYLCVFNG
+65 MRSADERYLCVFNG
-79 EIYNHHALRKKLERS
+79 EIYNHQALRKELEGS
-94 GVSPQWRGHSDT
+94 GFQPQWRGHSDT

-131 ALWDKHERLLT
+131 ALWDQQERSLT
-142 LMRDRMGEKPLYYG
+142 LIRDRMGEKPLYYG

-173 LPTFEAEL
+173 LPAFEAEL
-181 DRTVLASYLQCAYV
+181 DRGVLASYLQCAYV

-209 AGCLLELKLQHL
+209 AGCLLELKLQQL

-227 AKAWWSS
+227 PKVWWSS
-234 FEMALQS
+234 LEIALQG
-241 QQQLITDQPTALAC
+241 QQALLTDQTTALAC

-312 EAQHARAVA
+312 EAQHARTVA
-321 EHLGTAHTEFTVGAQ
+321 EHLGTLHTEFTVGAQ
-336 EALAVIPLLPQLY
+336 EALDVIPLLPQLY

-360 TFIISRC
+360 TFLISHY
-367 ARQQVS
+367 ARQQVT

-392 FAQKIWSKLAWL
+392 FAQKIWSRLAWL
-404 PSELRQRLSQLLL
+404 PTKLRKQVTQCLLG
-417 KIPTPILNKLL
+417 IPTPTLSKCL
-428 LQSDEQLGAQLHK
+428 LQSDEQLATQLHK
-441 IAAALAAS
+441 IAAALQAS
-449 ASVYDLFPRLSQA
+449 ESVYDLFPRLSQA
-462 WQHPEALVIGTTTTL
+462 WQHPETLVIGATQLT
-477 ATPWPLNKLAPHFHE
+477 TPWPLSKLAAHFND

-512 KIDRAAMG
+512 KVDRAAMG

-536 LAWRLPLQF
+536 LAWRLPLSF

-564 PAHIVNRPKQGF
+564 PASIVNRPKQGF
-576 NVPLADWLRGELRDW
+576 NVPLASWLRAELRDW
-591 AEELLDAKR
+591 AEELLNPIR
-600 MQQQG
+600 LQQQG
-605 YLQTKLVQHEWQQFL
+605 YLQAKLVQQEWQQFL
-620 KGAANQQRLWCILMF
+620 SGAANQQRLWCILMF
-635 QAWLASQAAITS
+635 QAWLDSQAAMTS
-647 VNTAK
+647 VNTAQ